1 MATKKKNKRPM
12 VISNHPATEIL
23 NAVYHNYLKVL
34 LPNVPNIYEK
44 IEEIH
49 KAGKDQR
56 SPYTY
61 IRTDEIE
68 NFILQHYKTNDDFL
82 RREIK
87 NISFLA
93 AMTIGWKQFQQVYN
107 FHPAL
112 LEELFNIDI
121 TNDKYA
127 TISRDEIPYLP
138 CHNFFVEMPITIKDL
153 SFMGFFVY
161 FDMVNQ
167 MDQMN
172 QIRVILLNDTMKQ
185 MERMPNGYLS
195 QFDYYTISLLYDY
208 DTFNVLSQETGEV
221 FELNVEPKE
230 LLKMYNPRT
239 FEELG
244 EDGAME
250 LLTHINQIITYL
262 AATNADFSRSKKPT
276 KKPDIKRTHITD
288 AEAEK
293 WTLGARVYNRFGR
306 LPSVGVYSR
315 THEVENPYVNFID
328 KTEDSTDYITIEEE
342 NTTTRK
348 TGYHVR
354 PHMRRAHWK
363 YYWYGKKDGSEER
376 VKRRKFVSA
385 VFINAQDEEYILPTV
400 EGIKYRF

>member
-1 MATKKKNKRPM
+1 MATKKKNKRPV
-12 VISNHPATEIL
+12 VISNHPATEFL
-23 NAVYHNYLKVL
+23 NALYHNNLRIL
-34 LPNVPNIYEK
+34 LPNVPDIYEK
-44 IEEIH
+44 LDEIH

-68 NFILQHYKTNDDFL
+68 EFILQHYKTND
-82 RREIK
+82 RAVRHQIK

-93 AMTIGWKQFQQVYN
+93 SVAVGWKQFQQVYS

-138 CHNFFVEMPITIKDL
+138 CHNFFVELPITIKEK

-167 MDQMN
+167 IDQVD
-172 QIRVILLNDTMKQ
+172 QIRVVLLNDNMNQ
-185 MERMPNGYLS
+185 MERNPDNGYLL

-208 DTFNVLSQETGEV
+208 KTFNILSKETGEV
-221 FELNVEPKE
+221 FEVETEPKE
-230 LLKMYNPRT
+230 ILKMYNPRT

-262 AATNADFSRSKKPT
+262 AATNADFSRTKKPT

-293 WTLGARVYNRFGR
+293 WTLGARVYNRFGCA
-306 LPSVGVYSR
+306 PSVGVYSR
-315 THEVENPYVNFID
+315 TREVDNPNI
-328 KTEDSTDYITIEEE
+328 ITIEIEE
-342 NTTTRK
+342 EPKEPTTRK
-348 TGYHVR
+348 GGYHVR

-400 EGIKYRF
+400 EGIKYHF